1 MTIGH
6 KISEAEQ
13 YSSAW
18 KCRVNASPFS
28 LNETM
33 AYGVMQLAI
42 DAKRYCVPLYGS
54 SVKAGFPSP
63 AEDYA
68 ENTLD
73 LNQYLIKHPAATFFV
88 RASGHSMINAGI
100 HDKDLLIVDR
110 SLEPVSGKVVIAVV
124 NGEFTVK
131 RFQKTTNGGVLI
143 AENPDFPPICLSKND
158 HVHIWG
164 VVIHVIHSL

>member
-1 MTIGH
+1 MTVGG
-6 KISEAEQ
+6 KILGAERPKRLGKFRVKTKPLHAPETRVDDVIKYVEAKE
-13 YSSAW
+13 SGL
-18 KCRVNASPFS
+18 PF
-28 LNETM
+28 
-33 AYGVMQLAI
+33 
-42 DAKRYCVPLYGS
+42 YGS

-68 ENTLD
+68 ESTLD
-73 LNQYLIKHPAATFFV
+73 LNQHLISHPAATFFV
-88 RASGHSMINAGI
+88 RASGNSMINAGI

-110 SLEPVSGKVVIAVV
+110 SLEPVSGKVVIAAI
-124 NGEFTVK
+124 NGELTVK

-143 AENPDFPPICLSKND
+143 AENPDYPPILLSTSD